1 MIVPSSIGLQSIAET
16 PIIFFVSKI
25 VAPKTSGKAKIKEN
39 LATFFF
45 SIPRNNPVDIVLPL
59 REIPGIIA
67 TA

>member
-39 LATFFF
+39 LATFSL
-45 SIPRNNPVDIVLPL
+45 SIP
-59 REIPGIIA
+59 EIIQ
-67 TA
+67 